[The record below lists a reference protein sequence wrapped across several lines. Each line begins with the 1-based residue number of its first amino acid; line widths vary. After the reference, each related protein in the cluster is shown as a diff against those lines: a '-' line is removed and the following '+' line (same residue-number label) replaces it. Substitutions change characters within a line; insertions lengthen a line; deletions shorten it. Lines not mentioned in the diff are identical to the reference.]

1 MHNFIMQI
9 IIIMSIRLI
18 MWSLCIEK
26 YFMYIMLIMFALCW
40 LCILCILGIYLIY
53 IMSS

>member
-26 YFMYIMLIMFALCW
+26 YFMYIMLIMFTLCW
-40 LCILCILGIYLIY
+40 LCILSCLCVLCIH
-53 IMSS
+53 